1 MGRTPAGET
10 RERIYRFLRQRLL
23 AGQPPTTREVR
34 DRFGFRAVQSARE
47 HLERLV
53 EEGRLTKRPGARGY
67 RLPPGPLGTG
77 PLTQVPILGRVQ
89 AGALTTA
96 VEDIE
101 GYVAVESRTDED
113 ELFGLLVR
121 GDSMVDAGILEG
133 DIVIVRKQPTAR
145 SGEIIVA
152 LVGDE
157 ATVKTLRRKGRKVE
171 LHPANEDFAPIVPD
185 PHEFSLLGKVIEVRR
200 YLEGGL

>member
-23 AGQPPTTREVR
+23 AGQPPTIREVR

-67 RLPPGPLGTG
+67 RLPRHQSSRPLA
-77 PLTQVPILGRVQ
+77 QVPILGRVQ
-89 AGALTTA
+89 AGVLTTA

-101 GYVAVESRTDED
+101 GYVAVESRSDED

-121 GDSMVDAGILEG
+121 GDSMVDAGILDG

-145 SGEIIVA
+145 SGEIVVA

-171 LHPANEDFAPIVPD
+171 LHPANENYAPIVPD
-185 PHEFSLLGKVIEVRR
+185 PNEFSLLGKVIEVRR

>member
-10 RERIYRFLRQRLL
+10 RERIYRFLRKQLL
-23 AGQPPTTREVR
+23 AGQPPTTREVQ
-34 DRFGFRAVQSARE
+34 DRFGFKAVQSARE

-67 RLPPGPLGTG
+67 RLPHSSRPLA
-77 PLTQVPILGRVQ
+77 QVPVLGRVQ
-89 AGALTTA
+89 AGALTIA
-96 VEDIE
+96 VEDLE
-101 GYVAVESRTDED
+101 GYVAVESRADED
-113 ELFGLLVR
+113 ELFGLRVR

-145 SGEIIVA
+145 SGEIVVA

-171 LHPANEDFAPIVPD
+171 LHPANEDYAPIVPD
-185 PHEFSLLGKVIEVRR
+185 PREFLLLGKVIEVRR
-200 YLEGGL
+200 YLEGGV